1 MKKCDECGEVFE
13 WDDSVI
19 HVEEKDEIYHSECVN
34 VFPIAYGVMIS
45 GDWIGETECENGVAA
60 FEVLREGEYREESE

>member
-13 WDDSVI
+13 WDNSVI
-19 HVEEKDEIYHSECVN
+19 CVEEKDEIYHRECVN

-45 GDWIGETECENGVAA
+45 DDWIGETECENGVAA
-60 FEVLREGEYREESE
+60 FEVLPEGEYREESE